1 MEKLGVSTLAKLCII
16 ACASL
21 QVQIWFVLA
30 VKYADMNYVLQL
42 VQQLCRINLVEFL
55 CVFPSGCFIRWL
67 KQISRVGRL
76 PFKAMLFCFVF

>member
-55 CVFPSGCFIRWL
+55 CFSVWL
-67 KQISRVGRL
+67 FYKVVKTDQPGRT
-76 PFKAMLFCFVF
+76 FAF